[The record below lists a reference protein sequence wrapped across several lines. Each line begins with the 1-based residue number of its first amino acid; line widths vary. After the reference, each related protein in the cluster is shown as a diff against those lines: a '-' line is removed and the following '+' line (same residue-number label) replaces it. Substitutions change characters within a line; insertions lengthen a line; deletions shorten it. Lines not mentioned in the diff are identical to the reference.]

1 MKIITVTRIL
11 DDNGKEC
18 QAGDQVLLQTKEMD
32 DIVQATIDNIMTN
45 MASFIIDDRSIG
57 YVPIKVRASDIMS
70 LTLYQK
76 KRNP

>member
-18 QAGDQVLLQTKEMD
+18 RAGDQVLLQTKEMD
-32 DIVQATIDNIMTN
+32 EMVQATIDNIMTN
-45 MASFIIDDRSIG
+45 MASFIVDDRSIG
-57 YVPIKVRASDIMS
+57 YVPIKVRASDIVS